1 MHRMHRATSRA
12 AFVLPIADLDF
23 YAWCHIEP
31 AVYSSADV
39 GVFEHGNRTA
49 VLCLRQWPRL
59 RLHALTSNVDI
70 QKKTT
75 SRRCFGSN
83 WFTFAFGV
91 VGTFAIPLSLDLT
104 PRRIIRHHR
113 GTGVL
118 AEDVALCDTSCC
130 IPSCSL
136 LRFYRTTFL
145 CSGPITGLSRQCWRY
160 MN

>member
-70 QKKTT
+70 QKK
-75 SRRCFGSN
+75 N
-83 WFTFAFGV
+83 L
-91 VGTFAIPLSLDLT
+91 P
-104 PRRIIRHHR
+104 
-113 GTGVL
+113 
-118 AEDVALCDTSCC
+118 E
-130 IPSCSL
+130 
-136 LRFYRTTFL
+136 YK
-145 CSGPITGLSRQCWRY
+145 
-160 MN
+160 